1 MSAKPKKAQQNTVA
15 DAASPRALAKQLN
28 SQTRKFFDLA
38 RRGTFEDVARL
49 TTKDFSFIDDRGF
62 MGLAARCFTS
72 LQSMVSNPNPEDTVL
87 KVKEFSLNDVQ
98 TRVYEGVVIET
109 MLYSDNVSV
118 RNKAEGRAESFNRTF
133 RVTNVWVKQGEGWQ
147 VASTQLT
154 PVSF

>member
-1 MSAKPKKAQQNTVA
+1 MSAKPTKAKQSAVA
-15 DAASPRALAKQLN
+15 DAANPRALAKQLN
-28 SQTRKFFDLA
+28 SQTQKFFDLA
-38 RRGTFEDVARL
+38 RRGNFKDIARL

-62 MGLAARCFTS
+62 MAAAASCFVS
-72 LQSMVSNPNPEDTVL
+72 LESMVSNPNPEDTVL
-87 KVKEFSLNDVQ
+87 KVKEFTLNDVQ

-109 MLYSDNVSV
+109 MLYNDNVSV

-154 PVSF
+154 PVSV